1 MPPFHKFPSTI
12 VAPRSTGPRLVLLLA
27 CAALALAACQRDDA
41 PQARADVAV
50 APGPETDAAVDQGA
64 PVRLEDAIERDAKY
78 IIGISYPSVANEH
91 PGLARALKGYTDQA
105 RAALMQAVAGLGEG
119 EGPYDLSLAYTEVV
133 ATDELVAIAA
143 DGSSYTGGEHGT
155 PLVARFVWLP
165 GPGEMLTAERLIASP
180 AGWRAVSGH
189 VREQLHVTLSQEVD
203 AGEPEPAQRAGRVRE
218 SARLIE
224 AGTAPEAANFRHFE
238 PVLDGAG
245 RISALR
251 FVFPP
256 EQVGPYEAGT
266 QSVDVPAAVLV
277 PHVAAEYRGLFA
289 AG

>member
-12 VAPRSTGPRLVLLLA
+12 VAPRPTGPRLVLLLA

>member
-1 MPPFHKFPSTI
+1 MPPFHRFPSMI
-12 VAPRSTGPRLVLLLA
+12 VAPRSPGPRLVLLLA
-27 CAALALAACQRDDA
+27 CAASALGACQRDDA
-41 PQARADVAV
+41 PQARPDVAV
-50 APGPETDAAVDQGA
+50 APGPETDAADDQAA

-119 EGPYDLSLAYTEVV
+119 EGPYDLSLAFTEVA
-133 ATDELVAIAA
+133 ATDEVVAIAA

-155 PLVARFVWLP
+155 ALVARFVWLP

-180 AGWRAVSGH
+180 AGWRAVSDH
-189 VREQLHVTLSQEVD
+189 VREQMHAALSQEAD
-203 AGEPEPAQRAGRVRE
+203 AGTPGPAERAGRVRE

-224 AGTAPEAANFRHFE
+224 AGTEPVAANFRHFE

-266 QSVDVPAAVLV
+266 QSVEVPAAVLV

>member
-1 MPPFHKFPSTI
+1 MPPLHKFPSMT
-12 VAPRSTGPRLVLLLA
+12 VAMRSPGPRMMLLLA
-27 CAALALAACQRDDA
+27 CAASALAACQRDDA
-41 PQARADVAV
+41 PQAQPDVAV
-50 APGPETDAAVDQGA
+50 APGPVTGAADDQAA
-64 PVRLEDAIERDAKY
+64 PVRLEDVIERDAKY

-91 PGLARALKGYTDQA
+91 PGLARALKAYTDQV
-105 RAALMQAVAGLGEG
+105 RNDLMQAVAGLGEG
-119 EGPYDLSLAYTEVV
+119 EGPYDLSLAFTEVA
-133 ATDELVAIAA
+133 ATDDVVAIAA

-155 PLVARFVWLP
+155 ALVARFVWLP
-165 GPGEMLTAERLIASP
+165 GPGEMLTAERLVASP

-189 VREQLHVTLSQEVD
+189 AREQLHAALSQEAD
-203 AGEPEPAQRAGRVRE
+203 AGTPEPDERAGRVRE
-218 SARLIE
+218 AGRLIE
-224 AGTAPEAANFRHFE
+224 AGTEPDATNFRHFE

-266 QSVDVPAAVLV
+266 QSVEVPAAVLV